1 MTTKTPRKP
10 RFSSMEVLGFIET
23 PATTYDSRLTWIETT
38 AEVPAVRIEDPA
50 DPLSGWKP
58 EEIGS
63 RLLGRG
69 VRWGM
74 VLAVTLLLL
83 TTAVAAM
90 WVYRRPA
97 VEAARAREAV
107 AASAAAL
114 LPDLGR
120 LSNVNATLDAT
131 EMNASE
137 VNSVI
142 LAVDGGVRSLFDAA
156 GGLTPDDAGLRT
168 RLIVASGDIS
178 DAVRRFSDAYAFRSA
193 VIPALAAPTLLTD
206 PEIVS
211 LEDAASAF
219 AEWQASY
226 ETLRN
231 ALPEN
236 VFREVTDAMS
246 ALSAN
251 LTGYQRL
258 YLDALADGDEETAS
272 TAIARIEAD
281 LDEVEAILFTNLT
294 STAEDVSQGLGEA
307 EGVLRETM
315 SLLG

>member
-23 PATTYDSRLTWIETT
+23 PATTYDSRMTWVETT
-38 AEVPAVRIEDPA
+38 SEIPVVAVEDPT
-50 DPLSGWKP
+50 DPLSSWRP
-58 EEIGS
+58 EEFGA

-69 VRWGM
+69 IRWGM
-74 VLAVTLLLL
+74 VLAVTALLLA
-83 TTAVAAM
+83 TAVAAM

-107 AASAAAL
+107 AASASAL

-120 LSNVNATLDAT
+120 LVNINSTLDAA
-131 EMNASE
+131 EINASE

-142 LAVDGGVRSLFDAA
+142 LAVDGGVRGLFEAA
-156 GGLTPDDAGLRT
+156 GGLTPEDAGMRT
-168 RLIVASGDIS
+168 RLIAASGDIS
-178 DAVRRFSDAYAFRSA
+178 DAVRRFSDAYSFRSA

-206 PEIVS
+206 PDMVS
-211 LEDAASAF
+211 LEEAASAF
-219 AEWQASY
+219 SEWQAHY
-226 ETLRN
+226 ESLRN

-236 VFREVTDAMS
+236 LFREVADAMS

-258 YLDALADGDEETAS
+258 YLDALADGDGDTAS
-272 TAIARIEAD
+272 AAIARIETD
-281 LDEVEAILFTNLT
+281 LDEIERLLFANLSTTSVEIAEGLT
-294 STAEDVSQGLGEA
+294 DAEDV
-307 EGVLRETM
+307 LRDTL

>member
-1 MTTKTPRKP
+1 
-10 RFSSMEVLGFIET
+10 MEVLGFIET
-23 PATTYDSRLTWIETT
+23 PATTYDSRLTWVETT
-38 AEVPAVRIEDPA
+38 AEVPAVKIEDPA
-50 DPLSGWKP
+50 DPLSGWRP
-58 EEIGS
+58 EEFGS

-69 VRWGM
+69 IRWGM
-74 VLAVTLLLL
+74 VAAVTVLLLA
-83 TTAVAAM
+83 TAVAAM

-107 AASAAAL
+107 AASASAL

-120 LSNVNATLDAT
+120 LVTVNSTLDAA

-156 GGLTPDDAGLRT
+156 GGLTPDDAGMRT

-206 PEIVS
+206 PDMVS

-219 AEWQASY
+219 AEWQARY
-226 ETLRN
+226 EALRN

-236 VFREVTDAMS
+236 VFREVADAMS
-246 ALSAN
+246 VLSAN

-258 YLDALADGDEETAS
+258 YLDALVAGDGDTAS
-272 TAIARIEAD
+272 AAIARIEAD
-281 LDEVEAILFTNLT
+281 LDDVEALLFTNLT
-294 STAEDVSQGLGEA
+294 TTAEEVAESLGRA